1 MSDAILL
8 VQLARQA
15 IKTFL
20 ESGRRPD
27 LPSTLSDSLRKK
39 SGVFCTLKTYPDH
52 HLRGCIGY
60 ITPELPLAEALIDA
74 AINAATRDPR
84 FPRVST
90 EELENLVIDITIL
103 TPPVLIEA
111 AKPEDYLEKIQ
122 IGRDG
127 LVIEQGSSRGVFLP
141 HVPVEQQW
149 DVEEYL
155 VHLSNKAYLPANAWK
170 KPDTKIYSFQGEN
183 WGELTP
189 QGEIQQ
195 HQLE

>member
-1 MSDAILL
+1 
-8 VQLARQA
+8 
-15 IKTFL
+15 
-20 ESGRRPD
+20 
-27 LPSTLSDSLRKK
+27 LRKK